1 VVKRFAH
8 LLELPARRAM
18 DPQRRWLGR
27 AAAACCCALL
37 TCRVHA
43 HGTRAGDLTI
53 DHPYATPTAPGATV
67 GAVYFRSIAN
77 RGRQADRL
85 VEART
90 IVASQV
96 RELRPAG
103 DGSAASDTAAA
114 LELPAGAT
122 LRLRHDGLAPLQL
135 VGLKQPLRDGDRF
148 TLTLRFERA
157 GEHEVTVWVQTP
169 RDPSGAKP

>member
-8 LLELPARRAM
+8 LLVMPARRAM

-27 AAAACCCALL
+27 ATAAWCCALL

-96 RELRPAG
+96 RVLRQAG
-103 DGSAASDTAAA
+103 DGSAANDTSVT

-122 LRLRHDGLAPLQL
+122 LKLRHDGPMQLQL

-157 GEHEVTVWVQTP
+157 GEHEVSVWVQTP
-169 RDPSGAKP
+169 RATSGAKP

>member
-18 DPQRRWLGR
+18 DPQRRRLGR

-43 HGTRAGDLTI
+43 HGTRAGELTI

-67 GAVYFRSIAN
+67 GAVYFRSITN
-77 RGRQADRL
+77 LGRQADKL

-90 IVASQV
+90 VVASQV
-96 RELRPAG
+96 RVLRLGG
-103 DGSAASDTAAA
+103 DGSAANDTGAA

-122 LRLRHDGLAPLQL
+122 LKLRHDGPTSLQL
-135 VGLKQPLRDGDRF
+135 VSLTQPLRAGDRF

-157 GEHEVTVWVQTP
+157 GEHEVSVWVQTP
-169 RDPSGAKP
+169 RAPSGAKP